1 MGSASV
7 VPEEN
12 VISAIRSASGSN
24 LPTNSIAAACTAG
37 KAPSNDPDRSMTKDM
52 STSRRVAVA
61 SADTLT
67 VSADATATRR
77 LVDMS
82 FVIDRS
88 GSLLGAFP
96 AVQAA
101 AMEFVGKFDP
111 EADRIALITF
121 SSGTTLAE
129 PMGSARGFDLAQI

>member
-37 KAPSNDPDRSMTKDM
+37 KAPNNDPDRSMTKDM

-61 SADTLT
+61 SADIDGQPR
-67 VSADATATRR
+67 AQQDRHQEDAHVHQGYALLPR
-77 LVDMS
+77 
-82 FVIDRS
+82 VIHPLDGHPIVTS
-88 GSLLGAFP
+88 CAP
-96 AVQAA
+96 
-101 AMEFVGKFDP
+101 
-111 EADRIALITF
+111 
-121 SSGTTLAE
+121 
-129 PMGSARGFDLAQI
+129 ARGPQKYATE